1 MSVRYTN
8 IQNCL
13 KRKQVIVST
22 LHVYTAAKLI
32 KCITA
37 RAKQYASS
45 EVLFPIDYTSFN
57 SM

>member
-8 IQNCL
+8 KYSELFKKETND
-13 KRKQVIVST
+13 ST